1 MKQKKKKI
9 QKGDFGYISSQKK
22 RRLALTLVLFAIP
35 LLIFFTGL
43 IHTKTR
49 NNLLTVVALLGCLP
63 ACKCAVGMIMMW
75 MQKPMKKEVYEK
87 IAPHAGSLVMSY
99 EMCLTTYEK
108 TQFID
113 AFAVCGGLVVG
124 YADNPKEKNMTF
136 MEEHVQKILRSNGY
150 KEKVRIFTELKPFLE
165 RLEYMNSHREEL
177 NENIRFT
184 PDEDHPELSRDEMIK
199 NTILAIS
206 L

>member
-1 MKQKKKKI
+1 MKQKKNKI
-9 QKGDFGYISSQKK
+9 RKGDYGYISSQKK
-22 RRLALTLVLFAIP
+22 RRLAITLVLFAIP
-35 LLIFFTGL
+35 LMIFFTGL
-43 IHTKTR
+43 IQTKTR

-63 ACKCAVGMIMMW
+63 ACKSLVGMIMMW
-75 MQKPMKKEVYEK
+75 MQKPMKREIYEK
-87 IAPHAGSLVMSY
+87 IVPHTGDLVMSY

-108 TQFID
+108 NLFVD
-113 AFAVCGGLVVG
+113 AFAVCGNTVVG
-124 YADNPKEKNMTF
+124 YADQLKQKDSAY

-165 RLEYMNSHREEL
+165 RLDYMNSHKEEL

-184 PDEDHPELSRDEMIK
+184 PNESYPDLSRDELIK
-199 NTILAIS
+199 HTILAIS

>member
-22 RRLALTLVLFAIP
+22 KRLLLTLVLFAIP
-35 LLIFFTGL
+35 LMIFFTGL
-43 IHTKTR
+43 IQTKTR
-49 NNLLTVVALLGCLP
+49 NNLFTVVALLGCLP

-75 MQKPMKKEVYEK
+75 MRKPMKRETYEK
-87 IAPHAGSLVMSY
+87 ILPHTGNLVMSY
-99 EMCLTTYEK
+99 EMYLTTYQKSE
-108 TQFID
+108 FVD
-113 AFAVCGGLVVG
+113 AFAVCGSMVVG
-124 YADNPKEKNMTF
+124 YAENPKEKNMAY

-150 KEKVRIFTELKPFLE
+150 KEKVHIFTELKPFLE
-165 RLEYMNSHREEL
+165 RLDYMESHRGEL

-184 PDEDHPELSRDEMIK
+184 PDENYPHLSREELIK
-199 NTILAIS
+199 HTILAIS